1 MPVKKIILQ
10 IITLSNI
17 LFPQKQKTKQNKT
30 ILELQGC
37 VSTGSSLICQ

>member
-1 MPVKKIILQ
+1 MPVKKIFLQ

-17 LFPQKQKTKQNKT
+17 LFPQKQKMKQNKT

-37 VSTGSSLICQ
+37 VFLLDQV